1 MPPDEKIR
9 RANAVIDTDGSI
21 EQTHRQV
28 DALLEAAVS
37 GAPVRRRRP
46 PQPPRLS
53 DDALPERPPVPRRA
67 VRTLTIETEE
77 EAPRRHG
84 RAHSPFDG
92 LPSPVRFFALA
103 LAVILLVTGAV
114 SVTKT
119 YLAKQEER
127 RRLEAEA
134 AERAQHP
141 LYYGDL
147 ITLYAAEQSLDPA
160 LVSAVILC
168 ESSFDPRA
176 ESRLGARGLM
186 QLMPDTAE
194 WVAHKYKEDG
204 AGYSFD
210 KLYDPETNI
219 RYGTWYLG
227 YLSRRFDGDATKIVC
242 AYHAGQGNVDSWLKN
257 PQYSADGVTLD
268 VIPTQDTA
276 TYASRVLRAR
286 DVYRKYYFPVETPEP
301 TES

>member
-1 MPPDEKIR
+1 MKLFTIILF
-9 RANAVIDTDGSI
+9 AITYI
-21 EQTHRQV
+21 
-28 DALLEAAVS
+28 LMI
-37 GAPVRRRRP
+37 
-46 PQPPRLS
+46 
-53 DDALPERPPVPRRA
+53 ALPKKRPYV
-67 VRTLTIETEE
+67 
-77 EAPRRHG
+77 
-84 RAHSPFDG
+84 
-92 LPSPVRFFALA
+92 
-103 LAVILLVTGAV
+103 
-114 SVTKT
+114 
-119 YLAKQEER
+119 
-127 RRLEAEA
+127 
-134 AERAQHP
+134 
-141 LYYGDL
+141 
-147 ITLYAAEQSLDPA
+147 A